1 MQYKEDDM
9 NHSLIDDF
17 FFFILAFAGAWCV
30 QYAFGS
36 IFDTLINDFL
46 PMALGRDYA
55 YYYTASLSMRIL
67 QLIPFAIY
75 FALIC
80 FLISLIAE
88 LAVMTASE
96 SMVKQKKLRRYNLN
110 DMHQAFFAQ
119 MLTFALVVVIPGW
132 LYMDSIMMK
141 FIWLALGG
149 GLAVVS
155 FLFVSAMASE
165 CNDNGVILLWILIFV
180 PVFMFVWM
188 LSGRF
193 MFTIVFTVLAL
204 LMIPLRKFVSRL
216 FDRVFDHAAV
226 RFFGTLIDD
235 DDEFVDVDYD
245 SDDF

>member
-1 MQYKEDDM
+1 M

-46 PMALGRDYA
+46 PMALGKDYTY
-55 YYYTASLSMRIL
+55 YYYTPSLTYRIL

-119 MLTFALVVVIPGW
+119 MLTFAIVIVIPGW

-141 FIWLALGG
+141 FVWLALGG

-165 CNDNGVILLWILIFV
+165 CNDNGVILLWILVFV
-180 PVFMFVWM
+180 PAFMFVWM
-188 LSGRF
+188 LSGKF

-204 LMIPLRKFVSRL
+204 LMIPLRKLLSSL
-216 FDRVFDHAAV
+216 FDRVFDRTAA
-226 RFFGTLIDD
+226 RIFGTLNDD